1 MLTNQEAPAGQTVR
15 ARIED
20 SVLSVLTTFEGK
32 AIVIILSVLKQLFF
46 RLRMSYEY
54 YEHEEEEEEVEEQ
67 DIFDDTSMF
76 RVGTRH
82 S

>member
-1 MLTNQEAPAGQTVR
+1 MIGYHYHFISLK
-15 ARIED
+15 
-20 SVLSVLTTFEGK
+20 TT
-32 AIVIILSVLKQLFF
+32 FF

-54 YEHEEEEEEVEEQ
+54 YEHEEEDEEVEEQ

-76 RVGTRH
+76 RVGTRN